1 MSRRNAGPRRRI
13 DLDGEWRF
21 VPDPERMHGP
31 DGLPEGEPIHVPGCW
46 EAQVARPYGIV
57 TAWYHRRLAIPA
69 DWAGQRTV
77 LHFQAVMYRCA
88 VYIDGRH
95 VGGHEGGY
103 TPFELDV
110 SADVEPGREHD
121 LAVYVVNPLNALD
134 EYPAFSVEDP
144 RTDQS
149 ETELP
154 LAEAPH
160 GKQTWY
166 SSQSGIWLSVHAEAR
181 GQVAFGPPSLRAD
194 LAAGA
199 VIVRW
204 SLDPTGDQTV
214 PDGAFLRIVVTDAD
228 GAEVASR
235 DVGHDEVTA
244 TGECA
249 LILRDPRPWGLD
261 DPHLYR
267 VTLHLLDADGTPL
280 DVVSDRFGMR
290 EIRTDGGRLIL
301 NGRPIFMVGVLD
313 QDHYPTSISTPPDRA
328 YLDAQMRLTREMG
341 INLLRCHIK
350 VPDPAYLDAA
360 DEAGILVWCELP
372 NWSSFTSRSSQ
383 RGRATLDAM
392 VASLGNHPSVVIWT
406 IINEDWGTD
415 LRHEA
420 RDRRWLREMVDHM
433 RELDP
438 TRLVVDNSACETV
451 STPNFHLDTDVADFH
466 VYFLAPDNAVR
477 WRNQIADFA
486 RRPRWMWS
494 PHGDIAETG
503 EEPLILSEFG
513 SWGLPRLDRLVAHT
527 GREPWWFAT
536 GRDYYR
542 PSGLRRRFEA
552 YGLSRMWP
560 SIEALADATQWHQFE
575 ALQYQVGQLRRH
587 DSINGFVYTELTDA
601 YWEANGLLDPMRG
614 TKVYHDR
621 LPTVLSPDV
630 IHADIARRDLAGGDV
645 IAADV
650 TLAAYGAASETG
662 DVQWALEIEGRPA
675 VEGRL
680 PTGRWP
686 EHGSRTIGR
695 LEVAVPDVPST
706 SDAVLRL
713 SAADGSGTVR
723 ASDAVRLAILPR
735 AAARTA
741 AGLRVAV
748 VDPYGIWGIEERVAA
763 LGHHVSG
770 ADEADL
776 LVTADLTPAVVDHVE
791 SGGRALVLVRSRAAI
806 PADHDLARRVG
817 VHLRRL
823 PHSGWPGQR
832 SPWEGDWVTSWSWIL
847 PELMGDL
854 PRRAPLDFAYEEV
867 LPDHVLLGH
876 DPIRHRDEVTAGMF
890 VGWIHAPAAIVWAF
904 KQGAGAIT
912 LTTFRVAPE
921 RGPVATALLE
931 QLIQQAARTDRRH
944 VAATDRRAIA
954 AGTGRP
960 SSGRRGR

>member
-1 MSRRNAGPRRRI
+1 VSEAPTAQRPRI
-13 DLDGEWRF
+13 ELDGEWRF
-21 VPDPERMHGP
+21 VPDPERMYAP
-31 DGLPEGEPIHVPGCW
+31 DRLPEGDPIHVPGCW

-57 TAWYHRRLAIPA
+57 TAWYRRRLAIPS
-69 DWAGQRTV
+69 DWTGQRVV

-88 VYIDGRH
+88 VFVDGQH
-95 VGGHEGGY
+95 IGGHEGGY
-103 TPFELDV
+103 TPFELDA
-110 SADVEPGREHD
+110 SAVVRPGEEHE

-134 EYPAFSVEDP
+134 AYPAFSVEDP
-144 RTDQS
+144 RTDLS

-181 GQVAFGPPSLRAD
+181 PQAAYQPPRLRPD
-194 LAAGA
+194 LGAGA
-199 VIVRW
+199 VTVGW
-204 SLDPTGDQTV
+204 SLDPTGVQRV
-214 PDGAFLRIVVTDAD
+214 PDGSTMRIDVAD
-228 GAEVASR
+228 GGGRTVASL
-235 DVGHDEVTA
+235 DVAHEDIGA
-244 TGECA
+244 SGERSVA
-249 LILRDPRPWGLD
+249 IPDARLWDLD

-267 VTLHLLDADGTPL
+267 VTLHLLDADGVEL
-280 DVVSDRFGMR
+280 DNVSDRFGMR
-290 EIRTDGGRLIL
+290 EITTANGRLSL

-328 YLDAQMRLTREMG
+328 FLDEQMRLTREMG

-372 NWSSFTSRSSQ
+372 NWSTFTERSSQ
-383 RGRATLDAM
+383 RGRETLDAM
-392 VASLGNHPSVVIWT
+392 VEALGNHPSVIIWT

-433 RELDP
+433 RALDP
-438 TRLVVDNSACETV
+438 SRLVVDNSACETV
-451 STPNFHLDTDVADFH
+451 STPNFHLDTDLADFH

-494 PHGDIAETG
+494 PHGDMVETG

-542 PSGLRRRFEA
+542 PTGLRRRFEA
-552 YGLSRMWP
+552 YGLSRIWP
-560 SIEALADATQWHQFE
+560 TVEDLAEATQWHQFE

-614 TKVYHDR
+614 TKVYHER
-621 LPTVLSPDV
+621 LPAVLSPDV
-630 IHADIARRDLAGGDV
+630 IHADIPRRDLFAGDV
-645 IAADV
+645 LSADL
-650 TLAAYGAASETG
+650 TLAAYGAPSDGGE
-662 DVQWALEIEGRPA
+662 VRWALEVDGQVA
-675 VEGRL
+675 VDGRL
-680 PTGRWP
+680 PTGAWP
-686 EHGSRTIGR
+686 DQGSRTVGR
-695 LEVAVPDVPST
+695 LEVPIPGVAAT
-706 SDAVLRL
+706 SDAILRL
-713 SAADGSGTVR
+713 EAVDAAGSRR
-723 ASDAVRLAILPR
+723 ASDAIRLAILPKTVR
-735 AAARTA
+735 RTSA
-741 AGLRVAV
+741 PLRIAV
-748 VDPYGIWGIEERVAA
+748 DDPYGIWGIDERIQG
-763 LGHHVSG
+763 LGHEVVPS
-770 ADEADL
+770 DEADL
-776 LVTADLTPAVVDHVE
+776 LVTGDLSPAVVEHIE
-791 SGGRALVLVRSRAAI
+791 AGGRALVLVRSRASI
-806 PADHDLARRVG
+806 PADHDLARRVA

-823 PHSGWPGQR
+823 AHSGWPGQR

-847 PELMGDL
+847 PGSMGVL

-876 DPIRHRDEVTAGMF
+876 DPIRHRDEVSAGMF
-890 VGWIHAPAAIVWAF
+890 VGWIHAPAAVVWSF
-904 KQGAGAIT
+904 TQGAGAVT
-912 LTTFRVAPE
+912 LTTFRVSPE

-931 QLIQQAARTDRRH
+931 QLIQQAAHIDRRMT
-944 VAATDRRAIA
+944 APDRRAVT
-954 AGTGRP
+954 AGSATGQTA
-960 SSGRRGR
+960 